1 MSASIKRLGQH
12 FLKDIS
18 VLRAIAEAVEPRPG
32 ETVIEIGPGH
42 GELTKELALRCEFL
56 GVGKRRCRIVAIEKD
71 ARLAEQ
77 LQKKLADDPGVDI
90 IQGDALHL
98 LTEITKSY
106 QLSTKN
112 YAVVGNIPYYI
123 TGRFLRIL
131 GELKERPSRIVLT
144 IQKEVAERIVAEPPR
159 MNRLAAIV
167 QFWAEPRV
175 LRIVPRSAFRPEP
188 DVDSAVIA
196 LTIREHAQ
204 KTVDFPT
211 YTETVRKLFAQ
222 PRKTV
227 LNNLRASA
235 PASDVLRALQAVG
248 VAPDLRPQDLAV
260 QTITD
265 IATRL
270 ANT

>member
-1 MSASIKRLGQH
+1 M
-12 FLKDIS
+12 
-18 VLRAIAEAVEPRPG
+18 LRAIAEAVELHPG
-32 ETVIEIGPGH
+32 ETIIEIGPGH
-42 GELTKELALRCEFL
+42 GELTKKLALRCELL
-56 GVGKRRCRIVAIEKD
+56 GVSKRRCRIVAIEKD
-71 ARLAEQ
+71 VRLAEQ

-106 QLSTKN
+106 HLKPNT
-112 YAVVGNIPYYI
+112 YAIVGNIPYYI
-123 TGRFLRIL
+123 TGRLLRIL
-131 GELKERPSRIVLT
+131 GELDERPSRIVLT
-144 IQKEVAERIVAEPPR
+144 IQKEVAERICAEPPH
-159 MNRLAAIV
+159 MNKLAAIV
-167 QFWAEPRV
+167 QFWAEPKI

-188 DVDSAVIA
+188 DVDSAIIV
-196 LTIREHAQ
+196 LSTKQTTPKTIG
-204 KTVDFPT
+204 FPA
-211 YTETVRKLFAQ
+211 YVETARRLFAQ

-235 PASDVLRALQAVG
+235 PASDVVRALQAVG

-270 ANT
+270 AKT

>member
-56 GVGKRRCRIVAIEKD
+56 GVSKRRCRIVAIEKD
-71 ARLAEQ
+71 VLLAQQ
-77 LQKKLADDPGVDI
+77 LREKFADNPEIKFVE
-90 IQGDALHL
+90 GDALRL
-98 LTEITKSY
+98 LPEITKSY

-131 GELKERPSRIVLT
+131 GELEERPSRIVLT

-167 QFWAEPRV
+167 QFWAEPRI

-188 DVDSAVIA
+188 DVDSAIIV
-196 LTIREHAQ
+196 LSTKQTTPKTIG
-204 KTVDFPT
+204 FPA
-211 YTETVRKLFAQ
+211 YVETARRLFAQ

-235 PASDVLRALQAVG
+235 PASDVVRALQAVG

-270 ANT
+270 AKT